1 MSRRTFVVHVYG
13 DGPSM
18 VEDLRT
24 QERASVPDLTDVGA
38 QIERWLQDAPPDGDP
53 APSSGRGALE
63 VADEGVGDAV
73 QGP

>member
-24 QERASVPDLTDVGA
+24 QERASVPDLAEVGA
-38 QIERWLQDAPPDGDP
+38 QIERWLQGAPPAGDP
-53 APSSGRGALE
+53 PPTSGRGALE
-63 VADEGVGDAV
+63 VADEGVGDPV
-73 QGP
+73 ERP

>member
-24 QERASVPDLTDVGA
+24 QERASVPDLADVGA
-38 QIERWLQDAPPDGDP
+38 QIERWLQDAPPRT
-53 APSSGRGALE
+53 SGRGAVE
-63 VADEGVGDAV
+63 VADEGVGDPV
-73 QGP
+73 ERP

>member
-24 QERASVPDLTDVGA
+24 QERASVSDLTDVGV
-38 QIERWLQDAPPDGDP
+38 QIERWLRDAPPDGDR
-53 APSSGRGALE
+53 APNSGRRALE